1 MKVAITIDSKS
12 RMRKMIPAIIIFVV
26 AFGAFSIFSWKHM
39 KNKYLRAGF
48 PTSILFKNKTLLQPA
63 NLETTQEYYLLENLS
78 ATLIRYSEDLS
89 SEFLGY
95 LAESWSVSNHIASFR
110 LKEDLRWSDGA
121 KITCDEVASHFKRL
135 TVNPH
140 RHLQAIKKV
149 KGVNCDPTGNEINF
163 VFDSK
168 PPITFFHELTL
179 ADTGLIKPLIDQR
192 SWSVTSGPYFV
203 SNLDI
208 KKSEVILEKNSFVP
222 MELNKDIPSTVL
234 LREIPF
240 NLKNPMDNDR
250 EESVD
255 YIAPQ
260 GWSFLPVVG
269 KLLDVAPHKIEGQ
282 PSLVH
287 FISFIHASE
296 AVRDIVKVSVFKANS
311 KTELIPIHTSPY
323 GEVIPP
329 GYNGYLNNA
338 KPEIKSVSK
347 IESTELTIIVRP
359 QYDALTAWMD
369 QLKLEAAQLGVNIT
383 VEFGDITEP
392 LLGRRH
398 GNIAILGVFKGN
410 MKDPIGSW
418 SFLSDST
425 HGALRGYAS
434 EIVPILS
441 KAADATDHESKSKL
455 LKELHRDLLKKN
467 IIIPLWCESLFMI
480 HNERVST
487 INVNPFDFRIHF
499 FQVQMK

>member
-1 MKVAITIDSKS
+1 
-12 RMRKMIPAIIIFVV
+12 
-26 AFGAFSIFSWKHM
+26 M

-48 PTSILFKNKTLLQPA
+48 PTSILFKNPTLLQPA

-95 LAESWSVSNHIASFR
+95 LAESWSVSNNVASFR
-110 LKEDLRWSDGA
+110 LKADLRWSDGT
-121 KITCDEVASHFKRL
+121 KITCNEVAEHFKKL

-140 RHLQAIKKV
+140 RHLQAITKV
-149 KGVNCDPTGNEINF
+149 RGVNCNQGDTEVNF
-163 VFDSK
+163 IFDSR

-179 ADTGLIKPLIDQR
+179 ADTGLVKPLLDQK
-192 SWSVTSGPYFV
+192 SWGVTSGPYFI
-203 SNLDI
+203 SNIDI
-208 KKSEVILEKNSFVP
+208 KKSEVRLEKNHFVP
-222 MELNKDIPSTVL
+222 MELHKDTPSTVL

-240 NLKNPMDNDR
+240 SLKNPLDKDR

-296 AVRDIVKVSVFKANS
+296 AVRNIIRMVVFKTNA
-311 KTELIPIHTSPY
+311 KPELIPKHTSPY

-338 KPEIKSVSK
+338 KPEMKSVRK

-359 QYDALTAWMD
+359 QYDVLTAWLD
-369 QLKLEAAQLGVNIT
+369 QLKLEAAQLGVSIT
-383 VEFGDITEP
+383 VEFGDITDP
-392 LLGRRH
+392 LLGRRN
-398 GNIAILGVFKGN
+398 GNVAILGVFKGN

-425 HGALRGYAS
+425 HGALRGYSS
-434 EIVPILS
+434 EIAPILS
-441 KAADATDHESKSKL
+441 KAADASDHESKSKL
-455 LKELHRDLLKKN
+455 LGELHSGLLKKS
-467 IIIPLWCESLFMI
+467 IIIPLWCESLFML
-480 HNERVST
+480 HNERVSR